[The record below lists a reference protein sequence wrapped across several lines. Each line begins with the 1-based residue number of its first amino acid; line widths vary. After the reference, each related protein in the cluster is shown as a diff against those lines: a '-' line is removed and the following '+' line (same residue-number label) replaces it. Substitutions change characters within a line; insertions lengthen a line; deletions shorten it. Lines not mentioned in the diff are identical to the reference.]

1 MFCHGCGHRLEESVT
16 FCPNCG
22 IALGSAATGEPSS
35 PPKPPVK
42 PVLLKS
48 SIRDKLKQKPV
59 VIALVVG
66 FLALVWIS
74 SHKHP
79 PTTIDSP
86 SNINRQTNYDPGGNP
101 PSQGYATGGNTS
113 KQEVV
118 NAYNSFM
125 QESNEIGAVFINGAQ
140 LNPEASFFSKQA
152 QQYQYL
158 LNKLSG
164 LPNFPEAAGEIAQ
177 FKRAQHA
184 YLAAMSQYSQY
195 LATNPMTP
203 FPQQIQTLAQASDE
217 AGRRLFTKL
226 YQ

>member
-1 MFCHGCGHRLEESVT
+1 
-16 FCPNCG
+16 
-22 IALGSAATGEPSS
+22 
-35 PPKPPVK
+35 
-42 PVLLKS
+42 
-48 SIRDKLKQKPV
+48 
-59 VIALVVG
+59 
-66 FLALVWIS
+66 LALVWVS

-79 PTTIDSP
+79 PTPIDSP

-125 QESNEIGAVFINGAQ
+125 QESNQIDAATVSGAQ
-140 LNPEASFFSKQA
+140 LNPAEMQGFFSRQSQK
-152 QQYQYL
+152 YQYL

-177 FKRAQHA
+177 FKQAHHA
-184 YLAAMSQYSQY
+184 YIAAMSQYAQY
-195 LATNPMTP
+195 LATNPNTP

-217 AGRRLFTKL
+217 AGRRLFSKL